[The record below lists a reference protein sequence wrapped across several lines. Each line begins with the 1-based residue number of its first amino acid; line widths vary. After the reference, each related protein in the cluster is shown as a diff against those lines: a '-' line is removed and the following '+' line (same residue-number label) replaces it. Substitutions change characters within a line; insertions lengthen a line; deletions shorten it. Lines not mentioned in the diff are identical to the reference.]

1 MKSITLKITIIIVS
15 SRVFAWMMVY
25 LFYGSNFLLY
35 PYPWLLIP
43 ITIFVATICYINVV
57 IPLIKIARAMDNFAD
72 GAFEERINIRRVDEV
87 GRIAINFNKL
97 ADRVQGLIQTE
108 RRMGANLAHELRLPL
123 TRMSLLTDL
132 ILKHPE
138 ETENIELLK
147 QEIMSL
153 SGLSTSLLRLAH
165 YERKEFAIQAEVFSV
180 DQFIQEV
187 ALLFQMTAAAKNCTF
202 DIEVSNKLILFTDK
216 SLLQIAISNLIDN
229 AIQYSDP
236 DTKISVKVFVDQS
249 SHMVR
254 ILVRDHGN
262 GVPPEFLERILL
274 PFERVDY
281 SRTKATGG
289 MGLGL
294 SIVRSIVKCLS
305 GTIHLQNLNPGLQ
318 VEIQLPDSIVEL
330 P

>member
-1 MKSITLKITIIIVS
+1 MKSITIQLTCFFVL
-15 SRVFAWMMVY
+15 SRIFALLFIQYYYGANIFAYPQPWIMLPLGTYVAVVFYFY
-25 LFYGSNFLLY
+25 L
-35 PYPWLLIP
+35 
-43 ITIFVATICYINVV
+43 CR
-57 IPLIKIARAMDNFAD
+57 PLIKIAKVMVNYTNGD
-72 GAFEERINIRRVDEV
+72 FEERIQTRRKDEV
-87 GRIAINFNKL
+87 GTIATNFNKL

>member
-1 MKSITLKITIIIVS
+1 
-15 SRVFAWMMVY
+15 
-25 LFYGSNFLLY
+25 
-35 PYPWLLIP
+35 
-43 ITIFVATICYINVV
+43 
-57 IPLIKIARAMDNFAD
+57 MDNFAD

-147 QEIMSL
+147 QEIISL
-153 SGLSTSLLRLAH
+153 SGLSKSLLRLAQ
-165 YERKEFAIQAEVFSV
+165 YERTEFAIQAEVFSLEEL
-180 DQFIQEV
+180 IEEV
-187 ALLFQMTAAAKNCTF
+187 VSLFQIVATSKNCSF
-202 DIEVSNKLILFTDK
+202 DIEVANGLTLFTDK

-229 AIQYSDP
+229 SIHYTQP
-236 DTKISVKVFVDQS
+236 DTSIVIKAFVDQPFN
-249 SHMVR
+249 MLR
-254 ILVRDHGN
+254 IRVTDHGN
-262 GVPPEFLERILL
+262 GVPSEFLERILL

-281 SRTKATGG
+281 SRNKVTGG
-289 MGLGL
+289 AGLGL
-294 SIVRSIVKCLS
+294 SIVKSIVKCLG
-305 GTIHLQNLNPGLQ
+305 GTIHLQNQNPGLQ
-318 VEIQLPDSIVEL
+318 VELQLPDSIVEL